1 MQITGGPAFDRAAI
15 RLAERVKEVGGR
27 LYLVGGCVRD
37 HVMGREPHDFDLCIT
52 GLTEETMRGILPE
65 ARVSG
70 QAFPVFRAEI
80 GGTVCEIALARTE
93 RKTGKGHRGFKTW
106 AGADVRIEDDLR
118 RRDFTINAMAYGL
131 LTNKIIDPFGGR
143 RDIETG
149 TLRAIS
155 EAFGEDPLRVYRVAR
170 FAATLGFEVEAG
182 TVEAMRHLVPE
193 LGSLST
199 ERVVLEFWAAMW
211 SQRPSRFFET
221 LAAAGALSVHFKEIA
236 DLQGVEQPAEHHP
249 EGDAFAHSMLV
260 LDEAADQTQ
269 SVAVRFAALVHD
281 LGKAATPRDE
291 WPWHRGHDARGV
303 PLVASLGRRLGL
315 AHGIVRAGQIAAKR
329 HMVLHHVERL
339 RGVTM
344 VDILKEAERSALG
357 VEGLAIVVDADSRGR
372 GAAGRP
378 SPSVP
383 EILKADA
390 ARRAVRSE
398 EIKAPAGANF
408 GQALRAAQGAAVAA
422 AIR

>member
-1 MQITGGPAFDRAAI
+1 MQITSGPEFDRAAI
-15 RLAERVKEVGGR
+15 RLAESIARQGGR

-37 HVMGREPHDFDLCIT
+37 QVVGREPHDFDLCVT
-52 GLTEETMRGILPE
+52 GLTEEAVRGILPE

-70 QAFPVFRAEI
+70 QRFPVFRAAV
-80 GGTVCEIALARTE
+80 GNKVCEIALARTE
-93 RKTGKGHRGFKTW
+93 RKTGEGRRGFDVW
-106 AGADVRIEDDLR
+106 AGVDVSIEDDLR
-118 RRDFTINAMAYGL
+118 RRDFTINAMAFDL
-131 LTNKIIDPFGGR
+131 LAGEIIDPFGGQ
-143 RDIETG
+143 RDIKTG
-149 TLRAIS
+149 TLRAVS
-155 EAFGEDPLRVYRVAR
+155 EAFGEDPLRVYRAAR
-170 FAATLGFEVEAG
+170 FAATLGFEVERG
-182 TVEAMRHLVPE
+182 TVEAMRQLVPE

-236 DLQGVEQPAEHHP
+236 DLQGVLQPVEHHP
-249 EGDAFAHSMLV
+249 EGDAFEHSMQV
-260 LDEAADQTQ
+260 LDEAAGQ
-269 SVAVRFAALVHD
+269 SEAAAVRFAALVHD
-281 LGKAATPRDE
+281 LGKAATPKEE
-291 WPWHRGHDARGV
+291 WPWHQGHDARGV
-303 PLVASLGRRLGL
+303 PLVAALGKRLGL
-315 AHGIVRAGQIAAKR
+315 AHSIVRAGQIAAKR
-329 HMVLHHVERL
+329 HMILHHVGWL

-357 VEGLAIVVDADSRGR
+357 VEGLVIVVDADSRGR

-398 EIKAPAGANF
+398 EIKAPAGAKF
-408 GQALRAAQGAAVAA
+408 GAALRAAQGAAVAA